1 MHCMTRISQQ
11 ECRGIL
17 ELREYTFS
25 LGIEAR
31 VRRRIIMNISFS
43 IAAVHLRTLLLQRLN
58 QATISL
64 W

>member
-31 VRRRIIMNISFS
+31 VRRRIIMNI
-43 IAAVHLRTLLLQRLN
+43 
-58 QATISL
+58 
-64 W
+64 

>member
-25 LGIEAR
+25 LGIGEDSRKLKRKREGA
-31 VRRRIIMNISFS
+31 IYI
-43 IAAVHLRTLLLQRLN
+43 
-58 QATISL
+58 
-64 W
+64 